1 MIEQFRVAAVRSIKQ
16 LAEVLKP
23 VERFYPLIGAIGT
36 EPIYDLDETF
46 FEGMACQIQV
56 AVLDFVEIPIDDD
69 SDGLDIYG
77 YTQIGRPTVVFGEGG
92 SGNSYW
98 ALHLACTVA
107 ASGKRV
113 GVAGE
118 LANEV
123 RRRQLD
129 FLIVDSASF
138 SVSKT
143 SDAEAVNAFFGQLGQ
158 FGCGSLIL
166 AYVVKSGRKEADIPF
181 GSTSWHNQG
190 RCGSSGTMRRPTVG
204 RRCGSICGR
213 WGWS

>member
-1 MIEQFRVAAVRSIKQ
+1 MAIPRSAGPLWSSVKVAQGI
-16 LAEVLKP
+16 
-23 VERFYPLIGAIGT
+23 AIGLYIL
-36 EPIYDLDETF
+36 PARL
-46 FEGMACQIQV
+46 Q
-56 AVLDFVEIPIDDD
+56 
-69 SDGLDIYG
+69 
-77 YTQIGRPTVVFGEGG
+77 RVVNG
-92 SGNSYW
+92 SGWLDYEEGRSDWQKRLLGMLDGMPDTQSEAGHLIYIRGEKEL
-98 ALHLACTVA
+98 ALD
-107 ASGKRV
+107 
-113 GVAGE
+113 GE
-118 LANEV
+118 LASEV

-166 AYVVKSGRKEADIPF
+166 AYVVKSGRKEADMPF

-213 WGWS
+213 LGWS

>member
-1 MIEQFRVAAVRSIKQ
+1 MAIPRSAGPLWSSMKVAQEI
-16 LAEVLKP
+16 
-23 VERFYPLIGAIGT
+23 AIGLHIL
-36 EPIYDLDETF
+36 PARL
-46 FEGMACQIQV
+46 Q
-56 AVLDFVEIPIDDD
+56 
-69 SDGLDIYG
+69 
-77 YTQIGRPTVVFGEGG
+77 RVVNG
-92 SGNSYW
+92 SGWLDYEEGRSDWQKRLLGMLDGMPDTQSEAGHLIYIRGEKEL
-98 ALHLACTVA
+98 ALD
-107 ASGKRV
+107 
-113 GVAGE
+113 GE

-190 RCGSSGTMRRPTVG
+190 RCGSSGVGRERRPLAICAWAAE
-204 RRCGSICGR
+204 RRCRRGSANSWPGCPAGKTR
-213 WGWS
+213 

>member
-1 MIEQFRVAAVRSIKQ
+1 MTTTPTTLISMAIPRSAGPLWSSVKVAQGI
-16 LAEVLKP
+16 
-23 VERFYPLIGAIGT
+23 AIGLHLL
-36 EPIYDLDETF
+36 PARL
-46 FEGMACQIQV
+46 Q
-56 AVLDFVEIPIDDD
+56 
-69 SDGLDIYG
+69 
-77 YTQIGRPTVVFGEGG
+77 RVVNG
-92 SGNSYW
+92 SGWLDYEEGRSDWQKRLLGMLDGMPDTQSEAGHLIYIRGEKEL
-98 ALHLACTVA
+98 ALD
-107 ASGKRV
+107 
-113 GVAGE
+113 GE

-166 AYVVKSGRKEADIPF
+166 AYVVKSGRKEADMPF

-213 WGWS
+213 LGWS

>member
-1 MIEQFRVAAVRSIKQ
+1 MTTTPTALIYMAIPRSAGPLWSSVKVAQGI
-16 LAEVLKP
+16 
-23 VERFYPLIGAIGT
+23 AIGLYIL
-36 EPIYDLDETF
+36 PARL
-46 FEGMACQIQV
+46 Q
-56 AVLDFVEIPIDDD
+56 
-69 SDGLDIYG
+69 
-77 YTQIGRPTVVFGEGG
+77 RVVNG
-92 SGNSYW
+92 SGWLDYEEGRSDWQKRLLGMLDGMPDTQSEAGHLIYIYIMGEKEL
-98 ALHLACTVA
+98 ALD
-107 ASGKRV
+107 
-113 GVAGE
+113 GE

-166 AYVVKSGRKEADIPF
+166 AYVVKSGRKEADMPF

-213 WGWS
+213 LGWS

>member
-1 MIEQFRVAAVRSIKQ
+1 MAIPRSAGPLWSSVKVAQGI
-16 LAEVLKP
+16 
-23 VERFYPLIGAIGT
+23 AIGLYIL
-36 EPIYDLDETF
+36 PARL
-46 FEGMACQIQV
+46 Q
-56 AVLDFVEIPIDDD
+56 
-69 SDGLDIYG
+69 
-77 YTQIGRPTVVFGEGG
+77 RVVNG
-92 SGNSYW
+92 SGWLDYEEGRSDWQKRLLGMLDGMPDTQSEAGHLIYIRGEKEL
-98 ALHLACTVA
+98 ALD
-107 ASGKRV
+107 
-113 GVAGE
+113 GE

-143 SDAEAVNAFFGQLGQ
+143 SDAKAVNAFFGQLGQ

-166 AYVVKSGRKEADIPF
+166 AYVVKSGRKEADMPF

-213 WGWS
+213 LGWS

>member
-1 MIEQFRVAAVRSIKQ
+1 MTTTPTTLISMAIPRSAGPLWSSVKVAQGI
-16 LAEVLKP
+16 
-23 VERFYPLIGAIGT
+23 AIGLYIL
-36 EPIYDLDETF
+36 PARL
-46 FEGMACQIQV
+46 Q
-56 AVLDFVEIPIDDD
+56 
-69 SDGLDIYG
+69 
-77 YTQIGRPTVVFGEGG
+77 RVVNG
-92 SGNSYW
+92 SGWLDYEEGRSDWQKRLLGMLDGMPDTQSEAGHLIYIRGEKEL
-98 ALHLACTVA
+98 ALD
-107 ASGKRV
+107 
-113 GVAGE
+113 GE

-166 AYVVKSGRKEADIPF
+166 AYVVKSGRKEADMPF

-213 WGWS
+213 LGWS

>member
-1 MIEQFRVAAVRSIKQ
+1 MTTTPTTLISMAIPRSTGPLWSSVKVAQGI
-16 LAEVLKP
+16 
-23 VERFYPLIGAIGT
+23 AIGLYIL
-36 EPIYDLDETF
+36 PARL
-46 FEGMACQIQV
+46 Q
-56 AVLDFVEIPIDDD
+56 
-69 SDGLDIYG
+69 
-77 YTQIGRPTVVFGEGG
+77 RVVNG
-92 SGNSYW
+92 SGWLDYEEGRSDWQKRLLGMLDGMPDTQSEAGHLIYIRGEKEL
-98 ALHLACTVA
+98 ALD
-107 ASGKRV
+107 
-113 GVAGE
+113 GE

-166 AYVVKSGRKEADIPF
+166 AYVVKSGRKEADMPF

-213 WGWS
+213 LGWS